1 MLIVERQSRLL
12 ELVRR
17 KQIAELSELCDEL
30 AVSVSTVRR
39 DLEVLEDRGLVRR
52 THGGAIFTGAVEGKP
67 SVVNALKSRMLE
79 NVSAKQA
86 IGRHAAAMVKPHM
99 TVLMDAGSTVVYAA
113 QAITVRP
120 IQVVTNSLTIAN
132 HFAED
137 DQVELIQIG
146 GNLYP
151 RTGAMVGPLA
161 RQSLHELHAD
171 ICFFSLA
178 GLDEHAAYNINLEMA
193 RVEQMMR
200 QRANQSV
207 MLMDSTKFGRKSL
220 VKVCDVTGVDRI
232 ITDASIDPAW
242 HTLIGDRLTV
252 AETP

>member
-17 KQIAELSELCDEL
+17 KQVAELAELCDEL
-30 AVSVSTVRR
+30 SVSASTVRR
-39 DLEVLEDRGLVRR
+39 DLEALEDKGLVRR
-52 THGGAIFTGAVEGKP
+52 THGGAIFTGDAEAKP
-67 SVVNALKSRMLE
+67 SAVNALKSRMLE
-79 NVSAKQA
+79 NITAKQV
-86 IGRHAAAMVKPHM
+86 IGDYAAAMVKPHM
-99 TVLMDAGSTVVYAA
+99 TLLMDAGSTVVYTA

-137 DQVELIQIG
+137 DQVELIQVG

-161 RQSLHELHAD
+161 RQSLSELHAD
-171 ICFFSLA
+171 LCFFSLA
-178 GLDEHAAYNINLEMA
+178 GIDEHAAYNINIEMA
-193 RVEQMMR
+193 RVEQMMM

-220 VKVCDVTGVDRI
+220 VKVCDVGDVNHI
-232 ITDASIDPAW
+232 ITDATIDPVW
-242 HTLIGDRLTV
+242 RKLIGDRLTV
-252 AETP
+252 ADTR